1 MAENTN
7 TSEQKPAK
15 KPFRWKRLLAVL
27 LILAALMGAVQYV
40 GYYCAV
46 PLLKDYICQSVNK
59 KSKGLYTMDFSDLKI
74 NFIGQEIILE
84 DFQLKADTSV
94 YLRRIDEEQYNK
106 AIYNISVDRLE
117 IKHIGLKSFFSKNE
131 LYIKAINM
139 TSPVI
144 RLVGKPDK
152 SKGGKAKYDAV
163 HTDLYP
169 LLKPYFNSLNIRK
182 IGITDGF
189 FDFHMRIHD
198 NEEQFGISKID
209 ITLRNFYL
217 DEDKF
222 LKRNQFFYSD
232 IIELGSNNYV
242 INMADSIHKLT
253 AERLQI
259 RTLDS
264 SINAV
269 NVRMTADKSRYTQK
283 NKFDISLKE
292 ISLNGIDIS
301 RAYFQKDVSLSN
313 VTIKE
318 PTIKFY
324 QGGKVNKETKKFEAS
339 RDGWYSLIRG
349 TLHSI
354 SIDSMQI
361 DGAQLSLY
369 KPLVTSKP
377 IYNVGNVN
385 ILMEGFMLDSLAHRN
400 KNKILYSSDMTVIL
414 NDYHMLLP
422 DKRHQLTA
430 QNLMVST
437 KTQIVHA
444 DRINIR
450 PSRYVNDSTEKTMNI
465 SIPLLE
471 ISGMDMKKAYNTR
484 DFEIGTLKI
493 LNPNINTTSYIDSL
507 QVQKAQSGAQPRPK
521 AKLLTALSEE
531 FFHSLRISNLSIY
544 KGLVDITSKAYI
556 QQDSLTLSGKL
567 SLHIGNFTVN
577 SSTLKDE
584 MIPFRT
590 SSVKINLEDAI
601 VKPSRS
607 LHTMRCKN
615 LLVDT
620 RQDNVTINNLTYT
633 AKSDTSLIQQLRR
646 LGKHS
651 VMDIRIA
658 KTEFTQAELIEAI
671 YHGRINIEKV
681 KISNPQF
688 QMSLFPQLRAHR
700 DSISADSIP
709 ATDSVAVAMRD
720 SLLTRYSNL
729 EKLAVKAMPMELSLI
744 KIDTLQTDSSL
755 IKFLVKDTLQNIITG
770 TASDF
775 RLNINGFYYNRDS
788 ISPDANIM
796 LANGY
801 VLDINNFQF
810 MLPDKTHI
818 VRTGNINVDTYKG
831 LIKSNVVSIAPLD
844 SSRASGRRQ
853 IIAYCPEVK
862 ITGADFAT
870 FNRTGILPL
879 DSCSINNSVAMVITP
894 SAAQN
899 KKTEQKDST
908 KKLSGLFTGLHMNSF
923 CSMNNKVSMQ
933 KEDGTPV
940 MDLGFDFSCQNL
952 SVDSSNTARN
962 RHYVAF
968 DSIYL
973 NVDDFLMRIKDNE
986 LTVKNIHQNNDT
998 LRIAGAS
1005 FHNPDDSIKNH
1016 YRAEMVEITR
1026 PDYEK
1031 LAFERT
1037 LSAHSIYIQ
1046 NPLAYLLTG
1055 QPKKRKPADS
1065 HADAQTRKPW
1075 SIMID
1080 TLKSDGARIHLDR
1093 RLKDKPD
1100 LDFPNMDL
1108 LAVGINTEADHESA
1122 WPADKISAGINNFTY
1137 KLRDTVMR
1145 FHFGRVELDPIHQV
1159 FVANQVDYRPSVGR
1173 YDYYKLYDTR
1183 RSANFLNCKRMV
1195 GYGFNIIDFVKTMKM
1210 DVRRLEVDGFAF
1222 LSYDNKSMPLDST
1235 AKPNLHK
1242 YAFYKLPIKV
1252 KVDTTILRNAFLE
1265 METLSPEVGTPGVLT
1280 INNINGRA
1288 YNFTNDS
1295 ADLKKNDKVRV
1306 AGSGMLMNQSKVY
1319 ANIMYDFDSPTE
1331 EFICN
1336 FKADSVYLPI
1346 LNPYLENGIF
1356 AKVEDGVLQNGV
1368 VYFKSDNIES
1378 RGESQ
1383 LIYRNLK
1390 FSLNKKD
1397 SVQVKRRGL
1406 LSFLANTVL
1415 RTKNTK
1421 KIGHIYTRPDTTKSF
1436 AGYWMQ
1442 SLLSGAKSTV
1452 GFESK
1457 EQKDDRKFYHKL
1469 LDAVTRKKAK
1479 GNYILE
1485 IPDDEELMSS
1495 GNNNK
1500 AKTETK

>member
-46 PLLKDYICQSVNK
+46 PLLKEHICQAVNK

-106 AIYNISVDRLE
+106 AIYNISVDKLE

-169 LLKPYFNSLNIRK
+169 LLKPYFNSLNIRR

-209 ITLRNFYL
+209 INLRNFYL
-217 DEDKF
+217 DEEKF

-253 AERLQI
+253 AEKLEI

-264 SINAV
+264 SINAI
-269 NVRMTADKSRYTQK
+269 NVRMTADRTRYTQK

-292 ISLNGIDIS
+292 ISLNGLDIS

-339 RDGWYSLIRG
+339 QDGWYSLIRG

-422 DKRHQLTA
+422 DKLHQLTA

-444 DRINIR
+444 DKINIR
-450 PSRYVNDSTEKTMNI
+450 PSRYVTDSTEKTMNI
-465 SIPLLE
+465 SIPMLE
-471 ISGMDMKKAYNTR
+471 MSGLDMKKAYNTR
-484 DFEIGTLKI
+484 DYEIGSLKI
-493 LNPNINTTSYIDSL
+493 LNPNINTTSYIDS
-507 QVQKAQSGAQPRPK
+507 VQEANHQRRPK
-521 AKLLTALSEE
+521 ARLLTALSDE
-531 FFHSLRISNLSIY
+531 FFHSLRIHNLSIY
-544 KGLVDITSKAYI
+544 KGRVDITSKAYI

-607 LHTMRCKN
+607 LHTMRCEN
-615 LLVDT
+615 LTVDT
-620 RQDNVTINNLTYT
+620 RHDNVTINNLTYT

-688 QMSLFPQLRAHR
+688 QMSLFPQLRVPR
-700 DSISADSIP
+700 DSVSADSIP
-709 ATDSVAVAMRD
+709 TTDSAAVAMRD
-720 SLLTRYSNL
+720 SLLMRYSNL
-729 EKLAVKAMPMELSLI
+729 EKLAVKAMPTELSLI

-775 RLNINGFYYNRDS
+775 RLSINGFYYNRDS
-788 ISPDANIM
+788 ISPEANIM

-801 VLDINNFQF
+801 ILDINNFQF

-844 SSRASGRRQ
+844 SASAKDRRQ
-853 IIAYCPEVK
+853 IIAYCPELK

-894 SAAQN
+894 LAAQD
-899 KKTEQKDST
+899 KKTEQRDST
-908 KKLSGLFTGLHMNSF
+908 RKLPGLFTGLHINSF
-923 CSMNNKVSMQ
+923 SSINNKVSMQ

-940 MDLGFDFSCQNL
+940 MNLGFDFSCQNL
-952 SVDSSNTARN
+952 SVDSSNIARN

-968 DSIYL
+968 DSTYL

-986 LTVKNIHQNNDT
+986 LTVKNIHQDGDT
-998 LRIAGAS
+998 LRIARAS

-1016 YRAEMVEITR
+1016 YEADMVEITR

-1055 QPKKRKPADS
+1055 QPKKKKAADGQ
-1065 HADAQTRKPW
+1065 ANAKKPW

-1080 TLKSDGARIHLDR
+1080 TLRSDGARIHLDR

-1108 LAVGINTEADHESA
+1108 MAVGINTDTEHESA

-1159 FVANQVDYRPSVGR
+1159 FVANQVDSRPSVGR

-1183 RSANFLNCKRMV
+1183 RSANFLNCKKMV
-1195 GYGFNIIDFVKTMKM
+1195 GYGFNIIDFVRTMKM
-1210 DVRRLEVDGFAF
+1210 DVRRLDVDGFAF
-1222 LSYDNKSMPLDST
+1222 LSYDNKAMPLDST

-1242 YAFYKLPIKV
+1242 YVFYKLPIKV
-1252 KVDTTILRNAFLE
+1252 KVDTTVVRNAFIE

-1280 INNINGRA
+1280 LNNINGRA

-1295 ADLKKNDKVRV
+1295 ADLKKDSKVWI
-1306 AGSGMLMNQSKVY
+1306 AGSGLLMNQSKVY
-1319 ANIMYDFDSPTE
+1319 ANIMYDLNTPNE

-1336 FKADSVYLPI
+1336 FKADSIYLPI
-1346 LNPYLENGIF
+1346 LNPFLENGIF
-1356 AKVEDGVLQNGV
+1356 AKVDDGVLQNGV

-1383 LIYRNLK
+1383 LIYRDLK

-1397 SVQVKRRGL
+1397 SVQVKRRGF

-1421 KIGHIYTRPDTTKSF
+1421 KIGYIYTRPDTTRSF
-1436 AGYWMQ
+1436 AGYWMS
-1442 SLLSGAKSTV
+1442 SLLSGARSTV

-1457 EQKDDRKFYHKL
+1457 EQKHDRKLGRKL
-1469 LDAVTRKKAK
+1469 IDAVTRKKAK
-1479 GNYILE
+1479 ESYILE
-1485 IPDDEELMSS
+1485 TPDYEEM
-1495 GNNNK
+1495 
-1500 AKTETK
+1500 ER